1 MSRPPRVRIAPDVFQ
16 SVKATVMY
24 EFTFL
29 TSDRGNDFI
38 GRLKAL
44 GIPAVAKPDPINES
58 VTNVGIPDDIDD
70 ALLDQIEAW
79 YEEETQ
85 RNEAAERALESAE
98 DTVSAGIWV
107 QLEDGGSSLARV
119 DPALLGKVL
128 SVITPDE
135 LGQLVAA
142 IADAVEHPD
151 ITPICHNP
159 RKGACG

>member
-1 MSRPPRVRIAPDVFQ
+1 
-16 SVKATVMY
+16 MY

-29 TSDRGNDFI
+29 TQDRGSEFI
-38 GRLKAL
+38 ERLKTL
-44 GIPAVAKPDPINES
+44 GIQAIAKTDPINDS
-58 VTNVGIPDDIDD
+58 VTNIGIPDDIDD
-70 ALLDQIEAW
+70 ALLDQIEIW

-85 RNEAAERALESAE
+85 RNEASERALESP
-98 DTVSAGIWV
+98 DDSVSAGIWV

-119 DPALLGKVL
+119 DPALLAKIL
-128 SVITPDE
+128 SVLTTDE
-135 LGQLVAA
+135 LGQVVAA

>member
-1 MSRPPRVRIAPDVFQ
+1 
-16 SVKATVMY
+16 MY

-29 TSDRGNDFI
+29 TSDRGSGFI
-38 GRLKAL
+38 HRLETL
-44 GIPAVAKPDPINES
+44 GIKATAKTDPISDS
-58 VTNVGIPDDIDD
+58 VTNVSIPDDIDD
-70 ALLDQIEAW
+70 AVLDQIEAW

-85 RNEAAERALESAE
+85 RNEAAERALESAG
-98 DTVSAGIWV
+98 DSVSAGIWV

-119 DPALLGKVL
+119 DPALLGKIL
-128 SVITPDE
+128 GVITPDE

>member
-1 MSRPPRVRIAPDVFQ
+1 
-16 SVKATVMY
+16 MY

-29 TSDRGNDFI
+29 TQDRGSEFI
-38 GRLKAL
+38 ERLKTLGIQAIAKTDPINDSVTNI
-44 GIPAVAKPDPINES
+44 GIPA
-58 VTNVGIPDDIDD
+58 DIDD
-70 ALLDQIEAW
+70 ALLDQIEIW

-85 RNEAAERALESAE
+85 RNEASECALESP
-98 DTVSAGIWV
+98 DDSVSAGIWV

-119 DPALLGKVL
+119 DPALLAKIL
-128 SVITPDE
+128 SVLTTDE
-135 LGQLVAA
+135 LGQVVAA